1 MKLKVAYGV
10 LAVILFL
17 IYLAPVVLKLR
28 EVALT
33 VVTMSGVIMMI
44 VDLWQSLKTRE

>member
-1 MKLKVAYGV
+1 MKLKTAYGI
-10 LAVILFL
+10 LAVVLFL

-28 EVALT
+28 EVALS
-33 VVTMSGVIMMI
+33 VVVMCGVAMMI